1 MNVCFIYNPESG
13 SGKITSYIKWIEQE
27 FSKYNHAIT
36 SYKTEKEN
44 DAYHIALDSNNYDL
58 LLVSG
63 GDGTINEVVNAVM
76 QLNKKPIIAY
86 IPSGTVNDVGH
97 QIGMSTNIKKA
108 VNIILKNPLVKPID
122 ICQINEKYFIYVAA
136 AGKFTKSSYDI
147 KRKHKKRYGK
157 LAYFFRGSRELFK
170 DYKIPI
176 KVTHDGGEFEDL
188 ASLIIALN
196 GRRIGGF
203 HLFGMKN
210 KLDDGKVA
218 LRIFR
223 RESWLLLRVITFF
236 LTGGLYDTRK
246 NRTYRSSYFKIETD
260 DDVSWNI
267 DGEYMGQGPIEINVI
282 PKAIK
287 FIVNEKK
294 SRKNFVKENE

>member
-1 MNVCFIYNPESG
+1 
-13 SGKITSYIKWIEQE
+13 
-27 FSKYNHAIT
+27 
-36 SYKTEKEN
+36 
-44 DAYHIALDSNNYDL
+44 
-58 LLVSG
+58 
-63 GDGTINEVVNAVM
+63 M

-147 KRKHKKRYGK
+147 KRKHKKWNGK